1 MTSLPTKIVLHLGAH
16 KTASTH
22 LQKSIAAAGPF
33 PDVAFWGPQE
43 LRQPGQSIAQRFGL
57 KRVVFPDETAAELR
71 AMSDGM
77 SRLVLSDE
85 NFAGGLQT
93 GWGRLPMPPYPKAQ
107 DRVAVLA
114 SRIAAAKGP
123 KIDLC
128 LAIRDPAA
136 YLTSAYSQILHGK
149 RVVDPAKFMS
159 KNPITAVDW
168 ADYVARLR
176 AVSGVRSLTVW
187 RQEDYAELFDTVTTA
202 LIGEQRVAPI
212 TERSQRRLSE
222 RALDAALSAK
232 ATGLPNVVAEAAIA
246 HPVSARNPPFRLFDQ
261 ADMDVSARLYASQC
275 DAIAAM
281 DGVTLLRA

>member
-22 LQKSIAAAGPF
+22 LQKSIEAAGPL
-33 PDVAFWGPQE
+33 PDVAFWGPQK

-57 KRVVFPDETAAELR
+57 ARIVLAHETTAELKKLS
-71 AMSDGM
+71 AGM

-85 NFAGGLQT
+85 NVAGGLQT
-93 GWGRLPMPPYPKAQ
+93 GWGHLPMPPYPKAQ

-114 SRIAAAKGP
+114 SRIAAADGP

-128 LAIRDPAA
+128 LAIRDPAT

-149 RVVDPAKFMS
+149 RVVDPAKFIS
-159 KNPITAVDW
+159 KNPIAAVDW

-176 AVSGVRSLTVW
+176 TVLGVRSLTVW
-187 RQEDYAELFDTVTTA
+187 RQEDYPDLFDEVIAA
-202 LIGEQRVAPI
+202 LIGEITIAPLA
-212 TERSQRRLSE
+212 ERSQQRLSKM
-222 RALDAALSAK
+222 ALDAVLSAK
-232 ATGLPNVVAEAAIA
+232 AKGLPNVVAEAASA
-246 HPVSARNPPFRLFDQ
+246 HPISASNPPFRLFDDAQ
-261 ADMDVSARLYASQC
+261 MDASARQYAAQR
-275 DAIAAM
+275 DAIAAI